1 MASDYLLR
9 ATSTDGSVRALV
21 ATTTNLVAE
30 AQRRHDTSA
39 TATAALG
46 RALTAAGLFA
56 ATLKEGESITLRFVG
71 DGPLGGIITEADHA
85 GNIRGYVQEPHADLP
100 TRADGKLDVGGIVG
114 SNGFVHVTRDL
125 HMREPYTSSAPLVS
139 GEIALDLSNYFLV
152 SEQTPSAVSL
162 GVLVER
168 DLSVRAAG
176 GFFLQA
182 LPGAAEDVIRG
193 LETNVDLIPSI
204 SGAIDQG
211 MTPEGILKLAL
222 AGIEYQI
229 LARQEIQYRCRCDR
243 DRVERALISVGERD
257 LREMAEE
264 NKPIEMTCHFC
275 GQRYEFSP
283 SELRA
288 LLSQATAPQGENHL
302 HSPGNEGRM

>member
-9 ATSTDGSVRALV
+9 ATSKDGSIRALV

-30 AQRRHDTSA
+30 AQRRHDTAA

-56 ATLKEGESITLRFVG
+56 ATLKDGESITLRFIG
-71 DGPLGGIITEADHA
+71 DGPIGGIITEADHA

-100 TRADGKLDVGGIVG
+100 ARPDGKLDVGGVVG
-114 SNGFVHVTRDL
+114 SNGYVHVTRDL
-125 HMREPYTSSAPLVS
+125 RMREPYTSSAALVS
-139 GEIALDLSNYFLV
+139 GEIAVDLSNYFLV

-168 DLSVRAAG
+168 DLTVRAAG

-193 LETNVDLIPSI
+193 LEANVGLMPSI
-204 SGAIDQG
+204 SAAIDQG
-211 MTPEGILKLAL
+211 MTPEGILRLAL
-222 AGIEYQI
+222 AGIDYEI
-229 LARQEIQYRCRCDR
+229 IGRQELRYHCRCDR

-257 LREMAEE
+257 LREMADDDR
-264 NKPIEMTCHFC
+264 PVEMTCHFC

-283 SELRA
+283 DELRQ
-288 LLSQATAPQGENHL
+288 LLARATPPDGEKHL
-302 HSPGNEGRM
+302 HS